1 MSSIHSV
8 KDGNLNNFVNE
19 NKRVVIKFGASW
31 CGPCKAMSAP
41 FASAAK
47 NSNEEVKCVEVDIDE
62 CPNDSVTFQV
72 RSVPTFLV
80 FKEGVEIERKVGT
93 VSSAVLTKWCS

>member
-1 MSSIHSV
+1 MSNVYSL
-8 KDGNLNNFVNE
+8 KDGELSKFVEENN
-19 NKRVVIKFGASW
+19 RVVVKFGASW
-31 CGPCKAMSAP
+31 CGPCKAMKVP
-41 FASAAK
+41 FSAASQ
-47 NSNEEVKCVEVDIDE
+47 NSPVGVKCVEVDIDE